1 MLAEWPCDFRGG
13 GGGGGGMGVHT
24 SIPKETY
31 SFQILQGSMTPSSPL
46 PTPTSGSPMPAHK
59 SSIVTHFFLNTVS
72 VLPHPPHSPGLAL
85 FVFSFSEAK
94 ISSRVADILT
104 EMLWSQLFFPLY
116 QDYAKKTINVLFL
129 KLDERLKLY
138 IKIKIRG

>member
-1 MLAEWPCDFRGG
+1 MALRFSGG
-13 GGGGGGMGVHT
+13 GGGGGDGGPYKYSKGNLQLSDFAGVHDPQFPT
-24 SIPKETY
+24 AY
-31 SFQILQGSMTPSSPL
+31 SHLWILHAGSQVLYSDTL
-46 PTPTSGSPMPAHK
+46 
-59 SSIVTHFFLNTVS
+59 FLNTVS
-72 VLPHPPHSPGLAL
+72 VLPHPPYSPGLAL
-85 FVFSFSEAK
+85 FVFSFSETK

-116 QDYAKKTINVLFL
+116 QDYAKKTIKVLFL